1 MTQLKVPRNSLG
13 KSLVPLHFTS
23 VFEIIWLWSCLMV
36 SCVCCLHSSNDSEQV
51 ECIQG
56 TVWAEPFLEVTPRGQ
71 LSSGRA

>member
-23 VFEIIWLWSCLMV
+23 AFEIIWLWSCLMV
-36 SCVCCLHSSNDSEQV
+36 SCVCCFCSSNDSEQV
-51 ECIQG
+51 EYIQG
-56 TVWAEPFLEVTPRGQ
+56 TVWAKPFLEVTPRGQ

>member
-23 VFEIIWLWSCLMV
+23 ACEILWLWNCLMV
-36 SCVCCLHSSNDSEQV
+36 SCVYCFCSSNDSEQV